1 MLRRKSKIIWL
12 DNLSQTWQTLL
23 TVDITHPRIRLT
35 GTAVTHTGLVRT
47 HNEDA
52 FLLGEPC
59 CFPDRTGP
67 FTLAG
72 SLGCPWLCAV
82 SDGMGAHNAGEVAS
96 RIVVQEMAAQVELT
110 PEGIL
115 SCLQALN
122 LFLCR
127 AGVENREWL
136 GMGVTV
142 AGLFCGPEGLY
153 VFNVGDSR
161 VYQTFENQ
169 LYQLT
174 EDDSLAALLTR
185 IGQLP
190 AHSARIAGLNALTQ
204 AIGGHESP
212 AKIQPHIRPISG
224 PFPCRFLL
232 CTDGLTDMVAPALL
246 TALMCVDAK
255 TDLVAASLV
264 TAALEAGGA
273 DNITVIVAD
282 LEEQGEV
289 Q

>member
-12 DNLSQTWQTLL
+12 DKLCRRGQAVYA
-23 TVDITHPRIRLT
+23 VDMTHPRIRLT
-35 GTAVTHTGLVRT
+35 GTAVTHTGWVRT

-59 CFPDRTGP
+59 CFPDQTGP

-72 SLGCPWLCAV
+72 SLGYPWLCAV

-96 RIVVQEMAAQVELT
+96 RIVVQEMAAQAELT
-110 PEGIL
+110 PEGIF

-161 VYQTFENQ
+161 VYQTFEKE

-190 AHSARIAGLNALTQ
+190 AHSARLAGLNSLTQ

-212 AKIQPHIRPISG
+212 SKIQPHIHPVSG
-224 PFPCRFLL
+224 PLPCRFLL

-246 TALMCVDAK
+246 ASLVCVDAQPES
-255 TDLVAASLV
+255 VASSLV
-264 TAALEAGGA
+264 KAALEAGGA

-282 LEEQGEV
+282 LDEQNS
-289 Q
+289 